1 MSIKIRLA
9 TEKDFSEI
17 HALNVEFSHFI
28 KTPEKFK
35 ISIEQMKKEQEHFR
49 ILVAEKE
56 DGEIIGFAT
65 TFIAWF
71 SWIGKSMYLD
81 DLYIIEKYRG
91 NGLGSKLIDEVI
103 AMAKQENC
111 KKVKWMVSKWNKHA
125 IEFYKKKGAE
135 IDDVEI
141 SCDLILP

>member
-1 MSIKIRLA
+1 MMSFNIRLA
-9 TEKDFSEI
+9 TENDFEAI
-17 HALNVEFSHFI
+17 HSLNKEFAQFI
-28 KTPEKFK
+28 KKPEKFR
-35 ISIEQMKKEQEHFR
+35 ISLEQMKEEQAHFR
-49 ILVAEKE
+49 CLVVENE
-56 DGEIIGFAT
+56 TEGIIGFAT
-65 TFIAWF
+65 TFIAWY

-135 IDDVEI
+135 IDAVEI
-141 SCDLILP
+141 SCDLIF

>member
-1 MSIKIRLA
+1 MSINIRIG
-9 TEKDFSEI
+9 TEKDFGEI

-28 KTPEKFK
+28 KTPEKFRM
-35 ISIEQMKKEQEHFR
+35 SVEQMKLEQQHFR
-49 ILVAEKE
+49 ILVAETD
-56 DGEIIGFAT
+56 DGMIIGFAT

-71 SWIGKSMYLD
+71 SWTGKSLYLD
-81 DLYIIEKYRG
+81 DLYIVEKYRG

-141 SCDLILP
+141 SCDLIF